1 MVQYINS
8 LLAVWSCVV
17 FKVTLGLFI
26 FILNG
31 SLNAAEQESDSP
43 NRAGTVGPLLQAE
56 IDRIEQQ
63 KMTEQEKR
71 SPQKEMPAFVARRAG
86 TLPEPCHRPDNHPH
100 EGHSHQG
107 LPNPYSAKKH

>member
-1 MVQYINS
+1 MFRVI
-8 LLAVWSCVV
+8 
-17 FKVTLGLFI
+17 FGLFI

-31 SLNAAEQESDSP
+31 SLNAADQESCPP
-43 NRAGTVGPLLQAE
+43 NRAETVLNEVGPLLRDA
-56 IDRIEQQ
+56 IDKIEQQ

-71 SPQKEMPAFVARRAG
+71 SPQKEMPAFAARRAG
-86 TLPEPCHRPDNHPH
+86 TVPEPCHRPDNHPH